1 MKSHDDIGCRRLCYF
16 AAFVDTKGDQTRTAV
31 HEMPRIGPARALKWA
46 LEGFWAGTVSAEEL
60 DVVAAS
66 IWRNNWQTVAN
77 ANANAH
83 LGFIPS
89 NDFSLYDHVLD
100 TAVMVGAIPMRFASG
115 GLAADP
121 ERYVAM
127 ARGGNVDGKPVLSL
141 DLTKWF
147 DTNYHH
153 LVHELDSNSVFVP
166 DATKVTREL
175 SEAAALGIHTTP
187 VLLDPLTLALRIAPM
202 RAGTLC
208 RDRCHYCTFVDTPA
222 KLVTEGLPPYLS
234 EEQVLAI
241 ALRGA
246 RLGGKEALFTLGDRP
261 EDRWDLARRWLED
274 HGFASTLEYV
284 GHLARRITAETGLLA
299 HLNPGVMSLDELRAL
314 RATAPSMGMMLE
326 TTSRTIFEERG
337 GAHFGSPY
345 KDPQVRLADLE
356 NAGRAKVP
364 FTTGLLIGIGESLED
379 WAESMIALHG
389 AHEQHGHVQE
399 VIIQNFGA
407 KPTTAM
413 QGADNAGRDEYLAA
427 VATARVVLGPDMC
440 IQAPPNLS
448 DPSGPHQPS
457 HHSSAVGAR
466 TELVRRAAADPS
478 GLTDADYVQLLRSRG
493 GKLDRLAALA
503 DDLRRSVV
511 GATVSLVVNRN
522 LNSNL
527 CSDPDLVAQV
537 AADAWDLG
545 ATELCIQGTTPAD
558 TPADIYEQV
567 AAAVKRGAPRLHLH
581 AFRPVDVLDGARRTG
596 RSLGDHLR
604 VLAGAGVD
612 TVPGTG
618 VKILDEAYRA
628 RAFPND
634 VPIDQWLESITAAH
648 AVGLRSTSVMFYG
661 HGETLGQR
669 VDHLRRLR
677 AIQSETGGF
686 TEFVPMPLPGNE
698 PDLNEARA
706 VHAVAR
712 LILHGSINH
721 HQAAW
726 TRLGLDGA
734 TAALRSGA
742 DDLGGTLLDGRVL
755 PEAGVEFGRELP
767 VETAH
772 RIAKTLGRTLRLRT
786 TTYGDVDQ

>member
-1 MKSHDDIGCRRLCYF
+1 MREVV
-16 AAFVDTKGDQTRTAV
+16 AAFV
-31 HEMPRIGPARALKWA
+31 
-46 LEGFWAGTVSAEEL
+46 EL
-60 DVVAAS
+60 LS
-66 IWRNNWQTVAN
+66 
-77 ANANAH
+77 
-83 LGFIPS
+83 
-89 NDFSLYDHVLD
+89 
-100 TAVMVGAIPMRFASG
+100 
-115 GLAADP
+115 
-121 ERYVAM
+121 
-127 ARGGNVDGKPVLSL
+127 ARGESLEVLIAEAG
-141 DLTKWF
+141 
-147 DTNYHH
+147 H
-153 LVHELDSNSVFVP
+153 LRDEGLERAGRPRVVTYSPKVFVP
-166 DATKVTREL
+166 VT
-175 SEAAALGIHTTP
+175 
-187 VLLDPLTLALRIAPM
+187 
-202 RAGTLC
+202 TLC

-222 KLVTEGLPPYLS
+222 KLVTKGLPPYLC

-241 ALRGA
+241 ALQGA
-246 RLGGKEALFTLGDRP
+246 RLGCKEALLTLGDRP
-261 EDRWDLARRWLED
+261 EDRWDLARTWLDD

-299 HLNPGVMSLDELRAL
+299 HLNPGVMSLDELHAL

-326 TTSRTIFEERG
+326 TTSRAIFEEPG
-337 GAHFGSPY
+337 GAHFGSPD
-345 KDPQVRLADLE
+345 KDPQVRLAVLE

-379 WAESMIALHG
+379 RAESLIALRDVHG
-389 AHEQHGHVQE
+389 RHGHVQE
-399 VIIQNFGA
+399 VIIQNFRA
-407 KPTTAM
+407 KPATAM
-413 QGADNAGRDEYLAA
+413 QGVDDAGRDEYLAA
-427 VATARVVLGPDMC
+427 VATARVVLGPDMR

-448 DPSGPHQPS
+448 DPSELARLLAAGVDDWGGVSPLTADHVNPERPWPQLDELERLTRESGFTLRERLTVHQPYVDDRDVWIDAALHDAVLAASATSGPHQPR
-457 HHSSAVGAR
+457 HQSSAVGAS
-466 TELVRRAAADPS
+466 TELIRRAAADPS
-478 GLTDADYVQLLRSRG
+478 GLSDADYVQLLRSRG
-493 GKLDRLAALA
+493 DELDRLAALA

-522 LNSNL
+522 LSSNL

-558 TPADIYEQV
+558 TPDDIYEQV

-581 AFRPVDVLDGARRTG
+581 AFRPADVLDGARRTG

-628 RAFPND
+628 RAFLND
-634 VPIDQWLESITAAH
+634 VPVDQWLESITAAH

-661 HGETLGQR
+661 HGETLGQQ

-677 AIQSETGGF
+677 TIQSETGGF

-698 PDLNEARA
+698 PDLNEVRA

-734 TAALRSGA
+734 AAALRSGA

-767 VETAH
+767 VETAN
-772 RIAKTLGRTLRLRT
+772 RIARTLGRTLRLRT
-786 TTYGDVDQ
+786 TTYGTPGP

>member
-1 MKSHDDIGCRRLCYF
+1 MREVV
-16 AAFVDTKGDQTRTAV
+16 AAFV
-31 HEMPRIGPARALKWA
+31 
-46 LEGFWAGTVSAEEL
+46 EL
-60 DVVAAS
+60 LS
-66 IWRNNWQTVAN
+66 
-77 ANANAH
+77 
-83 LGFIPS
+83 
-89 NDFSLYDHVLD
+89 
-100 TAVMVGAIPMRFASG
+100 
-115 GLAADP
+115 
-121 ERYVAM
+121 
-127 ARGGNVDGKPVLSL
+127 ARGESLEVLIAEAG
-141 DLTKWF
+141 
-147 DTNYHH
+147 H
-153 LVHELDSNSVFVP
+153 LRDEGLERAGRPRVVTYSPKVFVP
-166 DATKVTREL
+166 VT
-175 SEAAALGIHTTP
+175 
-187 VLLDPLTLALRIAPM
+187 
-202 RAGTLC
+202 TLC

-222 KLVTEGLPPYLS
+222 KLVTKGLPPYLC

-241 ALRGA
+241 ALQGA
-246 RLGGKEALFTLGDRP
+246 RLGCKETLLTLGDRP
-261 EDRWDLARRWLED
+261 ENRWDLARTWLDD

-299 HLNPGVMSLDELRAL
+299 HLNPGVMSLDELHAL

-326 TTSRTIFEERG
+326 TTSRAIFEEPG
-337 GAHFGSPY
+337 GAHFGSPD
-345 KDPQVRLADLE
+345 KDPQVRLAVLE

-379 WAESMIALHG
+379 RAESLIALRDVHG
-389 AHEQHGHVQE
+389 RHGHVQE
-399 VIIQNFGA
+399 VIIQNFRA
-407 KPTTAM
+407 KPATAM
-413 QGADNAGRDEYLAA
+413 QGVDDAGRDEYLAA
-427 VATARVVLGPDMC
+427 VAAARVVLGPDMR

-448 DPSGPHQPS
+448 DPSELARLLAAGVDDWGGVSPLTADHVNPERPWPQLDELERLTRESGFTLRERLTVHQPYVDDRDVWIDAALHDAVLAASATSGPHQPR
-457 HHSSAVGAR
+457 HQISAVGAS
-466 TELVRRAAADPS
+466 TELIRRAAADPS

-493 GKLDRLAALA
+493 DELDRLAALA

-522 LNSNL
+522 LSSNL

-558 TPADIYEQV
+558 TPDDIYEQV

-581 AFRPVDVLDGARRTG
+581 AFRPADVLDGARRTG

-634 VPIDQWLESITAAH
+634 VPVDQWLESITAAH

-661 HGETLGQR
+661 HGETLGQQ

-677 AIQSETGGF
+677 TIQSETGGF

-772 RIAKTLGRTLRLRT
+772 RIARTLGRTLRLRT
-786 TTYGDVDQ
+786 TTYGTPGP

>member
-1 MKSHDDIGCRRLCYF
+1 MREVV
-16 AAFVDTKGDQTRTAV
+16 AAFV
-31 HEMPRIGPARALKWA
+31 
-46 LEGFWAGTVSAEEL
+46 EL
-60 DVVAAS
+60 LS
-66 IWRNNWQTVAN
+66 
-77 ANANAH
+77 
-83 LGFIPS
+83 
-89 NDFSLYDHVLD
+89 
-100 TAVMVGAIPMRFASG
+100 
-115 GLAADP
+115 
-121 ERYVAM
+121 
-127 ARGGNVDGKPVLSL
+127 ARGESLEVLIAEAG
-141 DLTKWF
+141 
-147 DTNYHH
+147 H
-153 LVHELDSNSVFVP
+153 LRDEGLERAGRPRVVTYSPKVFVP
-166 DATKVTREL
+166 VT
-175 SEAAALGIHTTP
+175 
-187 VLLDPLTLALRIAPM
+187 
-202 RAGTLC
+202 TLC

-222 KLVTEGLPPYLS
+222 KLVTKGLPPYLC

-241 ALRGA
+241 ALQGA
-246 RLGGKEALFTLGDRP
+246 RLGCKEALLTLGDRP
-261 EDRWDLARRWLED
+261 EDRWDLARTWLDD

-299 HLNPGVMSLDELRAL
+299 HLNPGVMSLDELHAL

-326 TTSRTIFEERG
+326 TTSRAIFEEPG
-337 GAHFGSPY
+337 GAHFGSPD
-345 KDPQVRLADLE
+345 KDPQVRLAVLE

-379 WAESMIALHG
+379 RAESLIALRDV
-389 AHEQHGHVQE
+389 HERHGHVQE
-399 VIIQNFGA
+399 VIIQNFRA
-407 KPTTAM
+407 KPATAM
-413 QGADNAGRDEYLAA
+413 QGVDDAGRDEYLAA
-427 VATARVVLGPDMC
+427 VATARVVLGPDMR

-448 DPSGPHQPS
+448 DPSELARLLAAGVDDWGGVSPLTADHVNPERPWPQLDELERLTRESGFTLRERLTVHQPYVDDRDVWIDVALHDAVLAASATSGPHQPR
-457 HHSSAVGAR
+457 HQSSAVGAS
-466 TELVRRAAADPS
+466 TELIRRAAADPS
-478 GLTDADYVQLLRSRG
+478 GLSDADYVQLLRSRG
-493 GKLDRLAALA
+493 DELDRLAALA

-522 LNSNL
+522 LSSNL

-545 ATELCIQGTTPAD
+545 ATELCIQGTTPDD
-558 TPADIYEQV
+558 TPDDIYEQV

-581 AFRPVDVLDGARRTG
+581 AFRPADVLDGARRTG

-634 VPIDQWLESITAAH
+634 VPVDQWLESITAAH

-661 HGETLGQR
+661 HGETLGQQ

-677 AIQSETGGF
+677 TIQSETGGF

-772 RIAKTLGRTLRLRT
+772 RIARTLGRTLRLRT
-786 TTYGDVDQ
+786 TTYGTPGP